1 VKNIIL
7 SSADCVAVDA
17 VAAKL
22 MGFDPLSIGY
32 IRIAHNDH
40 LGVGDVREIEVVGAD
55 IANESWDF
63 HVGNNGASLFGNL
76 AWFGPLKGMQNL
88 FFRTPMVH
96 MFIFGSEAY
105 HDYYRWPL
113 HDRRVFEIWRATT
126 PWGKLF
132 QSYERRSAIPAGA
145 GQSS

>member
-1 VKNIIL
+1 
-7 SSADCVAVDA
+7 
-17 VAAKL
+17 

-32 IRIAHNDH
+32 IRIAHEDR
-40 LGVGDVREIEVVGAD
+40 LGVGDVREIEIVGAD
-55 IANESWDF
+55 VARESWNF
-63 HVGNNGASLFGNL
+63 HVGNNGASLVGNL

-96 MFIFGSEAY
+96 LFIIGSEVY

-113 HDRRVFEIWRATT
+113 RDRRVFEAWRSST

-132 QSYERRSAIPAGA
+132 QEYEKRRASQDAVIAGR
-145 GQSS
+145 